1 MTSLKTLTFKTIER
15 NRRESE
21 ITARRQ
27 KLIVKLEE
35 QQKVLEHYLKGEQY
49 TVNRPKWMR
58 NNHGERALV
67 QKQHIIRPWFFE
79 RDGGYYLHVK
89 YGTRILSVDGVH
101 NAVFVSALNE
111 LTEVLSELI
120 SATQAGELDG
130 AIAQALK
137 PKPKYKPGAAKSAD
151 IHRLKRERF

>member
-1 MTSLKTLTFKTIER
+1 MAPLKTLTFKSIER

-35 QQKVLEHYLKGEQY
+35 QQKVLEHHVKGERY
-49 TVNRPKWMR
+49 VVTRPKWML
-58 NNHGERALV
+58 NNHGERVLIE
-67 QKQHIIRPWFFE
+67 KQRVIRPWFFE

-101 NAVFVSALNE
+101 NAIFVEAISDRNG
-111 LTEVLSELI
+111 VLSELI
-120 SATQAGELDG
+120 AATEAGKLDA
-130 AIAQALK
+130 AITQALK
-137 PKPKYKPGAAKSAD
+137 PKPKYRPGAAKSAD
-151 IHRLKRERF
+151 IHRLKR

>member
-1 MTSLKTLTFKTIER
+1 MAPLKTLTFKTIER

-21 ITARRQ
+21 IAARRQ

-35 QQKVLEHYLKGEQY
+35 QQKVLEHHIKGERY
-49 TVNRPKWMR
+49 AVTRPKWMQNDR
-58 NNHGERALV
+58 GERVLV

-79 RDGGYYLHVK
+79 RDGGYNLQVK

-101 NAVFVSALNE
+101 NAIFVEAISDLRG
-111 LTEVLSELI
+111 VLSELI
-120 SATQAGELDG
+120 AATKVGELDG

-151 IHRLKRERF
+151 IHRLKRS

>member
-1 MTSLKTLTFKTIER
+1 MAPLKTLTFKSIER
-15 NRRESE
+15 NRRASE

-35 QQKVLEHYLKGEQY
+35 QQKVLEHHVKGEQY
-49 TVNRPKWMR
+49 VVTRPKWMR
-58 NNHGERALV
+58 NNHGERVLIE
-67 QKQHIIRPWFFE
+67 KQRVIRPWFFE

-101 NAVFVSALNE
+101 NAIFVEAISDLNG
-111 LTEVLSELI
+111 VLSELI
-120 SATQAGELDG
+120 AATESGELDA

-151 IHRLKRERF
+151 IHRLKR

>member
-21 ITARRQ
+21 IIARRH

-35 QQKVLEHYLKGEQY
+35 QQKVLEHHVKSEKY
-49 TVNRPKWMR
+49 TVTRPKWMR
-58 NNHGERALV
+58 NNHGERVLV
-67 QKQHIIRPWFFE
+67 QKQRVIRPWFFE
-79 RDGGYYLHVK
+79 RDGGYYLQVK
-89 YGTRILSVDGVH
+89 YGTRILSVNGVH
-101 NAVFVSALNE
+101 NAIFVEAISDLNRV
-111 LTEVLSELI
+111 LTELI
-120 SATQAGELDG
+120 TAIEAGELDA

-151 IHRLKRERF
+151 IHRLKRS

>member
-1 MTSLKTLTFKTIER
+1 MASLKTLTFKIIER

-21 ITARRQ
+21 IIARRD

-35 QQKVLEHYLKGEQY
+35 QQRVLEHHVKCEQY
-49 TVNRPKWMR
+49 TVNRPKWMQ
-58 NNHGERALV
+58 NNHGERVLV
-67 QKQHIIRPWFFE
+67 QKQRVIRPWFFE
-79 RDGGYYLHVK
+79 KDSGYYLQVK

-101 NAVFVSALNE
+101 NAIFVEAISDLSA
-111 LTEVLSELI
+111 VLSELI
-120 SATQAGELDG
+120 KATETGELDA

-151 IHRLKRERF
+151 IHRLKR

>member
-1 MTSLKTLTFKTIER
+1 MASLKTLTFKTIER

-21 ITARRQ
+21 ITARRH

-35 QQKVLEHYLKGEQY
+35 QQKVLEFHVKGEQY
-49 TVNRPKWMR
+49 TVTRPKWMR
-58 NNHGERALV
+58 NNHGERVLV
-67 QKQHIIRPWFFE
+67 QKQRVIRPWFFE
-79 RDGGYYLHVK
+79 RDGGYYLQVK

-101 NAVFVSALNE
+101 NAIFVEVISDLSG
-111 LTEVLSELI
+111 VLSELI
-120 SATQAGELDG
+120 AAAEAGELDA

-151 IHRLKRERF
+151 IHQLKRS

>member
-35 QQKVLEHYLKGEQY
+35 QQKVLEHHVKGEHY
-49 TVNRPKWMR
+49 VVTRPKWMQNDR
-58 NNHGERALV
+58 GERALV
-67 QKQHIIRPWFFE
+67 QKQRVIRPWFFE
-79 RDGGYYLHVK
+79 RDGGYYLQVK
-89 YGTRILSVDGVH
+89 YGTRILSLDGVH
-101 NAVFVSALNE
+101 NAIFMDAISDLSG
-111 LTEVLSELI
+111 VLSKLI
-120 SATQAGELDG
+120 ADTEAGELDA

-137 PKPKYKPGAAKSAD
+137 PKPKYKPGAAQSAD
-151 IHRLKRERF
+151 IHRLKR

>member
-1 MTSLKTLTFKTIER
+1 MASFKTLTFKTIER

-35 QQKVLEHYLKGEQY
+35 QQKVLEHHLKGEQY
-49 TVNRPKWMR
+49 TVTRTKWMQ
-58 NNHGERALV
+58 NNHGERVLV

-79 RDGGYYLHVK
+79 RGGGYYLQVK

-101 NAVFVSALNE
+101 NAIFVEAMSDLS
-111 LTEVLSELI
+111 EVLSELMA
-120 SATQAGELDG
+120 ATEAGKLDA

-137 PKPKYKPGAAKSAD
+137 SKPKYKPGAAKSAD
-151 IHRLKRERF
+151 IHRLKG